1 MIIFS
6 DCFLPFCVLSLL
18 FYLSK
23 FFKDKSLDPF
33 SPLKNVYDG
42 KEKNKKIPTVIKNK
56 ATVKGWLENLEIST
70 GVFIQ
75 KDSQLL
81 MCESNYLTIFR
92 LCAKVAFLKNHT
104 S

>member
-1 MIIFS
+1 MEKKKTK
-6 DCFLPFCVLSLL
+6 
-18 FYLSK
+18 K
-23 FFKDKSLDPF
+23 F
-33 SPLKNVYDG
+33 
-42 KEKNKKIPTVIKNK
+42 PTVIKNK